1 MRVVNEKLVPLPI
14 VAKILEEESKK
25 RELDSI
31 EVITLEYAKKFSKFT
46 PENAEKLLQELKDM
60 DLPLEVSVQLINIAP
75 ESEAEVRTILAP
87 LSRTFSAEDIK
98 NILAVVKKYR

>member
-31 EVITLEYAKKFSKFT
+31 EVITLEYAKKFSKFA

-60 DLPLEVSVQLINIAP
+60 GLPLEVSVQLINIAP

>member
-1 MRVVNEKLVPLPI
+1 MKVMNEKLVPLPI

-46 PENAEKLLQELKDM
+46 AENAEKLLQELKDM
-60 DLPLEVSVQLINIAP
+60 GLPLEVSVQVINIAP
-75 ESEAEVRTILAP
+75 ESEAELRTILAP
-87 LSRTFSAEDIK
+87 LSRTFTAEDIK
-98 NILAVVKKYR
+98 NILAAVKKYR